1 MLDPIIDWIKA
12 MWRGFIALF
21 KMRLPKPEEGGPEK
35 FRKTRT
41 AGRVFWRGGLL
52 IFLILFLIWNITFF
66 WNVLWTRGDTLS
78 YPQDVL
84 RANAMVTGDASAT
97 VDGSASD
104 TRTCDRSQIVDMQIY
119 LLDLMVNQNAWVPS
133 MPQYKVGLLG
143 VVEWE
148 ATPYFDNKAAFQTGV
163 LIAMRRTAVELVDVL
178 GRERGTSG
186 ADEDL
191 ETARGRLQTDEQTW
205 WFNPFDDR
213 RPFGPVQPSSRL
225 YANAI
230 PLYARY
236 NDRLEACDA
245 LFDARADNLIQFL
258 DRIARDIGS
267 SVDQLSRRSTGR
279 QYDPE
284 LDEFVRG
291 EGNDRGWFDFRAD
304 NLFMEA
310 SGQMFAYHGLLQAA
324 REDFADVVERRNLG
338 GVWDRME
345 QHIAEAAALSPLVVS
360 NGREDGLLMPDHLSI
375 MSENI
380 LRART
385 NMSEIRS
392 ILER

>member
-1 MLDPIIDWIKA
+1 MLDPVIDWIKTL
-12 MWRGFIALF
+12 WRWFIALF
-21 KMRLPKPEEGGPEK
+21 RFRLPRPEEGGPEK
-35 FRKTRT
+35 LRAVRT
-41 AGRVFWRGGLL
+41 AWRVTWRGSLL
-52 IFLILFLIWNITFF
+52 VFLFLFAIWNIHFF
-66 WNVLWTRGDTLS
+66 WNVLWTRGDTLT
-78 YPQDVL
+78 YPQTVL
-84 RANAMVTGDASAT
+84 RANAMVGGDTSAS

-104 TRTCDRSQIVDMQIY
+104 ARTCDRSQIVDMQIY
-119 LLDLMVNQNAWVPS
+119 LLDLMVNQNEWIPS
-133 MPQYKVGLLG
+133 MPQYKFGLAA
-143 VVEWE
+143 VVPWE
-148 ATPYFDNKAAFQTGV
+148 ATPFFDNKAAFQTGV
-163 LIAMRRTAVELVDVL
+163 LIATRRMAVELVDVL
-178 GRERGTSG
+178 GRERGTSA
-186 ADEDL
+186 ADTDL

-205 WFNPFDDR
+205 WFNPFDDQ

-245 LFDARADNLIQFL
+245 LFDARADNLIQLL

-267 SVDQLSRRSTGR
+267 SVDQLSRRSAGR
-279 QYDPE
+279 EYDPVT
-284 LDEFVRG
+284 DTFVRG
-291 EGNDRGWFDFRAD
+291 DGNDRGWFDFRAD

-324 REDFADVVERRNLG
+324 REDFADVIATRGLS

-345 QHIAEAAALSPLVVS
+345 QHIAQAAALEPLIVS
-360 NGREDGLLMPDHLSI
+360 NGREDGVLMPDHLSI

-385 NMSEIRS
+385 NMSEIRG

>member
-1 MLDPIIDWIKA
+1 MLDPLFDVIAKL
-12 MWRGFIALF
+12 WRGFIALF
-21 KMRLPKPEEGGPEK
+21 KLRLPKPEEGGPEK
-35 FRKTRT
+35 MRGMRAT
-41 AGRVFWRGGLL
+41 GRIAWRGGLL
-52 IFLILFLIWNITFF
+52 IFVILFLIWNITFF
-66 WNVLWTRGDTLS
+66 WHVLWTRGDTLA

-84 RANAMVTGDASAT
+84 RQTAMVDAGQTTSPDGGGDAN
-97 VDGSASD
+97 
-104 TRTCDRSQIVDMQIY
+104 RTCDRSQIVDMQIY
-119 LLDLMVNQNAWVPS
+119 LLDLMVNRNEWVPS
-133 MPQYKVGLLG
+133 MPQYKVGIAG
-143 VVEWE
+143 IVEWE
-148 ATPYFDNKAAFQTGV
+148 ATPFFDNKAAFQTGV

-191 ETARGRLQTDEQTW
+191 DTARGRLQSDEQLW

-213 RPFGPVQPSSRL
+213 RPFGPVQPASRL
-225 YANAI
+225 FAGAI
-230 PLYARY
+230 PLYADY

-258 DRIARDIGS
+258 DRVARDIGS

-279 QYDPE
+279 QYDASV
-284 LDEFVRG
+284 DAFVPG

-310 SGQMFAYHGLLQAA
+310 KGQMFAYHGLLQAA
-324 REDFADVVERRNLG
+324 REDFSDVVAQRNLDS
-338 GVWDRME
+338 VWDRME
-345 QHIAEAAALSPLVVS
+345 QHIAEAAALNPLIVS
-360 NGREDGLLMPDHLSI
+360 NGREDGVLMPDHLSI

-385 NMSEIRS
+385 NMSEIRD
-392 ILER
+392 ILQR